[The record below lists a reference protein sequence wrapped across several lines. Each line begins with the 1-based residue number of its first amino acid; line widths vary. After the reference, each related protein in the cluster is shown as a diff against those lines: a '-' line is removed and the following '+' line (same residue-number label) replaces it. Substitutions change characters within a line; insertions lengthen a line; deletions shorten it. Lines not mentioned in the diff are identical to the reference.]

1 MVPSFSVSSAQRFK
15 EVAIFG
21 RRSAVALAAL
31 LASWLR
37 LMVAKSRSLELP
49 ALAYGVLMIFLIPF
63 DQQVS
68 RGGLIGLMST
78 ISGREEH
85 PHHLHQATH
94 SQRCGRPC
102 APPPSHTHAWCL
114 APPPRS
120 GRP

>member
-1 MVPSFSVSSAQRFK
+1 MGGAASRT
-15 EVAIFG
+15 
-21 RRSAVALAAL
+21 AAL
-31 LASWLR
+31 LASWIR
-37 LMVAKSRSLELP
+37 LMMAKSRSLELP
-49 ALAYGVLMIFLIPF
+49 VLAYGVLMTILILF

-68 RGGLIGLMST
+68 HGGLIGPMII

-85 PHHLHQATH
+85 PHHLHQATD
-94 SQRCGRPC
+94 SQRCGRPR